1 MQGFATRTLCAVALV
16 VGNRVAAQQP
26 ALAFVPV
33 NYDIQ
38 LALPDSGAVIHSDVR
53 IDLVRRARLDT
64 ITLDLLKLQV
74 QRVELDHR
82 PARFSRTDSTIL
94 IYVPSSAPDTVHVRV
109 VYDGAPTDGLIVS
122 RDSAGRWTY
131 FGDNWPNRA
140 RYWIAGIDR
149 PDAKAS
155 VTWTVTAP
163 VSKTVVANGVR
174 IENQVFGMGQQ
185 QRVRSR
191 WRESK
196 PIPLYLMVIAAAPL
210 VKFDLGETA
219 CGHAELARCVAQS
232 VYVAPEQ
239 QKVLPGAFAKAG
251 DIVEFYARLIAP
263 FPYEKLAH
271 LQSRTRFGGMENAS
285 AIFYA
290 DAPFHRRGLQEGI
303 IAHETAHQWFGD
315 AVTEKSWPHLWLSEG
330 FATYFAALY
339 TQHAHGDSAFLNE
352 MARLRGQILS
362 DTVSVPRRP
371 VIDSTETNLLE
382 LLNTN
387 SYQKGGYVLH
397 MLRSQLGDSAFFRGL
412 RDYYAA
418 HKDGN
423 AVSDDLRAALERA
436 SGRDLRGFF
445 DQWLRRPGYPEVE
458 VIGEDDATGM
468 VAVVKQHDRFGFFE
482 FPLPILIRTKDGA
495 QRTLTVPVKPVAVT
509 RMSLGVWRADV
520 SWMSVDPTFTVL
532 MRNLLTNVTAIPLPR
547 K

>member
-1 MQGFATRTLCAVALV
+1 MTQGFVTRLLWTAAFLA
-16 VGNRVAAQQP
+16 GNQLLAQQT

-33 NYDIQ
+33 HYDISID
-38 LALPDSGAVIHSDVR
+38 LPESGTTINGDVTV
-53 IDLVRRARLDT
+53 DLVRRGKVDSV
-64 ITLDLLKLQV
+64 TLDLLKLHV
-74 QRVELDHR
+74 QRVEVDRR
-82 PARFSRTDSTIL
+82 PTRFNRTDSTIVVH
-94 IYVPSSAPDTVHVRV
+94 VPSSARDTVRVRV
-109 VYDGAPTDGLIVS
+109 VYGGAPSDGLIAS

-149 PDAKAS
+149 PDAKAT

-163 VSKTVVANGVR
+163 VEKTIVANGVQV
-174 IENQVFGMGQQ
+174 ENRVVGTARH
-185 QRVRSR
+185 QRVLSR
-191 WRESK
+191 WQESK

-219 CGHAELARCVAQS
+219 CGHAETTKCVLQS

-290 DAPFHRRGLQEGI
+290 DAPFHRTGLREGI

-339 TQHAHGDSAFLNE
+339 TQHAHGDSAFISE
-352 MARLRGQILS
+352 MARLREQILG
-362 DTVSVPRRP
+362 DTATVPKRP
-371 VIDSTETNLLE
+371 VIDTIETNLLD

-387 SYQKGGYVLH
+387 SYQKGGFVLH

-418 HKDGN
+418 HKHGN

-436 SGRDLRGFF
+436 SGKDLRAFF
-445 DQWLRRPGYPEVE
+445 DQWLRRPGYP
-458 VIGEDDATGM
+458 I
-468 VAVVKQHDRFGFFE
+468 VAVSWSADSSGAQVTVTQSGQFGLFE
-482 FPLPILIRTKDGA
+482 FPLPVVVAMKDG
-495 QRTLTVPVKPVAVT
+495 TKVSLTIPVLAAPVT
-509 RMSLGVWRADV
+509 RASIDRAAASITGVT
-520 SWMSVDPTFTVL
+520 VDPQVTVL
-532 MRNLLTNVTAIPLPR
+532 MRDNSR
-547 K
+547 

>member
-1 MQGFATRTLCAVALV
+1 ML
-16 VGNRVAAQQP
+16 AQQP
-26 ALAFVPV
+26 ALAFVPL
-33 NYDIQ
+33 NYDIHID
-38 LALPDSGAVIHSDVR
+38 LPDSGASINADVT
-53 IDLVRRARLDT
+53 IDLLRRGRADSV
-64 ITLDLLKLQV
+64 TLDLLKLHV
-74 QRVELDHR
+74 QRVEVDR
-82 PARFSRTDSTIL
+82 RRARFTRTDSTIV
-94 IYVPSSAPDTVHVRV
+94 INVPSSARDTVRVRV
-109 VYDGAPTDGLIVS
+109 VYDGAPSDGLIAS

-131 FGDNWPNRA
+131 FGDNWPNRG
-140 RYWIAGIDR
+140 RNWIVGIDR
-149 PDAKAS
+149 PDAKAT

-163 VSKTVVANGVR
+163 ASKTIVANGVQ
-174 IENQVFGMGQQ
+174 IENRILKMAR
-185 QRVRSR
+185 QRRVLSR

-219 CGHAELARCVAQS
+219 CGHAEMTRCVRQS
-232 VYVAPEQ
+232 VYVEPEQ
-239 QKVLPGAFAKAG
+239 QKVLPGAFARAG
-251 DIVEFYARLIAP
+251 DIVEFFARLVAP

-290 DAPFHRRGLQEGI
+290 DAPFHRSGLREGI

-352 MARLRGQILS
+352 IGRLREQILG
-362 DTVSVPRRP
+362 DTASVPKRP
-371 VIDSTETNLLE
+371 VIDTTETNLLE

-387 SYQKGGYVLH
+387 SYQKGGFVLH

-423 AVSDDLRAALERA
+423 ALTDDLRVSLERA
-436 SGRDLRGFF
+436 SGKDLRGFF
-445 DQWLRRPGYPEVE
+445 DQWLRRPGYP
-458 VIGEDDATGM
+458 I
-468 VAVVKQHDRFGFFE
+468 VAVSWNAAPTGAQISVTQSDQFGYFD
-482 FPLPILIRTKDGA
+482 FPLPVVVAMKDG
-495 QRTLTVPVKPVAVT
+495 TKVSLTIPVKAASLTQASIDRAGASIIGVT
-509 RMSLGVWRADV
+509 
-520 SWMSVDPTFTVL
+520 VDPQVTVL
-532 MRNLLTNVTAIPLPR
+532 MRDNS